1 MMNQKVEMQCK
12 KEAPAVDEK
21 LREALGKMIPEFQA
35 IFGTVLDQIILYG
48 SVARGTQRDDSD
60 VDIAVIARRYTKDMH
75 ERLIDFAV
83 DLELEYDKV
92 FSVMLIEYDTFKE
105 WENVLPFY
113 QNMKK
118 DGIMLWSAA

>member
-1 MMNQKVEMQCK
+1 MNQKVEMQCK